1 MVAIFVVLTIL
12 LLVGVDVLLER
23 RRQPR
28 EAAQLAPQPGAHL
41 VPEPALPAGLFIH
54 PGHTWAEILR
64 SGSVRVGLDDF
75 VRHALGRPDHLILR
89 QPGEQVRQGDPLL
102 TLERNGRQFVLKAP
116 LSGTIESSN
125 QTLAAHPESL
135 ERSAYGENWTYTLR
149 PDRLG
154 EEIGLLQVAERASRW
169 LDAELRRLAD
179 WVGSLAPAQ
188 PGVAM
193 QDGGLPVS
201 GILTQLDETACRDFQ
216 QQFLDS

>member
-12 LLVGVDVLLER
+12 LLVGVDVLLEWR
-23 RRQPR
+23 RHPQEAIQPV
-28 EAAQLAPQPGAHL
+28 PQPGAHL
-41 VPEPALPAGLFIH
+41 FPEPALPAGLFVH

-64 SGSVRVGLDDF
+64 SGSVRIGLDDF
-75 VRHALGRPDHLILR
+75 VRYALGRPDRLILR
-89 QPGEQVRQGDPLL
+89 QPGEQVLQGDPLL
-102 TLERNGRQFVLKAP
+102 TLERDGRQLVLKAP

-125 QTLAAHPESL
+125 QILAAHPENL
-135 ERSAYGENWTYTLR
+135 EQSAYGENWTYTLK
-149 PDRLG
+149 PKSLG
-154 EEIGLLQVAERASRW
+154 EEIGVLQVAERASSW

-201 GILTQLDETACRDFQ
+201 GILTQLDETACQDFQ
-216 QQFLDS
+216 QQFLES